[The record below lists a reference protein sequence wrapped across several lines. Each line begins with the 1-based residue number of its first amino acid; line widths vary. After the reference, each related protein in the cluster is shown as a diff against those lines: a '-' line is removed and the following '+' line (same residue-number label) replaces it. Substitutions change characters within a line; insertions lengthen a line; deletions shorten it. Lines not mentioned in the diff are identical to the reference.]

1 MTRGTLAIFAAL
13 AVLATRTLAQDAAS
27 LRDDQLLGAVA
38 EATEA
43 QQADRLL
50 SLMTEV
56 RARGLLMFKADGP
69 SCEPVIPETGLL
81 ATMIPRGT
89 ARWAYITQARITAMS
104 KGACNCPFSLLSF
117 DRFTRDLAG
126 AVAPDLTR
134 QDLAAL
140 QEFRAENEGPTETA
154 WRDYRQNVC
163 GR

>member
-13 AVLATRTLAQDAAS
+13 AVLATRTLAQDAPS

-81 ATMIPRGT
+81 ATLTPRGS
-89 ARWAYITQARITAMS
+89 AQWAYITRVRMVAMER
-104 KGACNCPFSLLSF
+104 KECGCPFSLLSF
-117 DRFTRDLAG
+117 DDFTREATG
-126 AVAPDLTR
+126 SVAPDLTR
-134 QDLAAL
+134 DDLSVL
-140 QEFRAENEGPTETA
+140 QAFRTRNERTVGEE
-154 WRDYRQNVC
+154 WNKYRQTVC
-163 GR
+163 GG